1 MLSVVRARLSDPPSR
16 RIAGL
21 ATVVLALSFVPLA
34 GTLGYENGLVLAPLV
49 SLIAVGVGVD
59 AVGRARRAGGGSAR
73 AVLVSAARDLATML
87 GVALA
92 VLVAALLWQTNCDP
106 GGGLVFFAMGPV
118 CSGICGAV
126 AGMLA
131 ALVAQRRRRAL
142 ALGIGAVVASTAI
155 GAWRLIAD
163 PVVFAFDPFWGYFSG
178 AIYDEDVAVREVY
191 VAFRAYNLVGVAAA
205 LQVFALAYDP
215 QTGGSLSRAALRERV
230 ARALGR
236 TVAAVVTAVLAIG
249 IGVTG
254 PRWGFTANVDTIT
267 AVLSGTRETEHFVI
281 HYHPRGAEARNIDAV
296 AMEHELAWS
305 MLRRKMDGREPPGK
319 VHSFVFTDRGQKR
332 ALMGAGTVQVAAP
345 WRNQIYLD
353 HRPFPH
359 PVLHHELAHVFGR
372 TIGDDLFGVAR
383 SGLHLNIALIE
394 GFATAMA
401 PRSADHLDLH
411 DQALVLERLG
421 RRPSLP
427 SIMGPSFFTQSSR
440 VAYTAAGSF
449 CLWLMETRGFAP
461 MAELYRSAGDFEA
474 AYDAP
479 LTELETQWL
488 AFLEDRGGV
497 TEDDVENQRQKFMR
511 RSVFRRPCAH
521 RAANLHSEIAQ
532 ADRRGDWEE
541 TIALY
546 QTLCSIE
553 PEDPAHPIGLAWA
566 HALGGDFP
574 AALEALA
581 TAEAMADLTVSMRSA
596 LLSRKAEVALAAGE
610 LEEAAVAEREAL
622 ELPISRGERR
632 THQLRLVGAEDPA
645 LAPYVVDYLAPFD
658 PYAKGKTGAVTR
670 LMAAVDIRDQPGY
683 AALGSYLMARQL
695 LNVQQA
701 KPAVALLQ
709 AALDPTEG
717 DHGLPSPEFE
727 RAALEALLS
736 ASIQAGELDVARGAV
751 DRLASLPGSGHG
763 DAADVAEWR
772 ERIEFFAASAG

>member
-1 MLSVVRARLSDPPSR
+1 
-16 RIAGL
+16 
-21 ATVVLALSFVPLA
+21 
-34 GTLGYENGLVLAPLV
+34 
-49 SLIAVGVGVD
+49 
-59 AVGRARRAGGGSAR
+59 
-73 AVLVSAARDLATML
+73 
-87 GVALA
+87 
-92 VLVAALLWQTNCDP
+92 
-106 GGGLVFFAMGPV
+106 
-118 CSGICGAV
+118 
-126 AGMLA
+126 
-131 ALVAQRRRRAL
+131 
-142 ALGIGAVVASTAI
+142 
-155 GAWRLIAD
+155 
-163 PVVFAFDPFWGYFSG
+163 
-178 AIYDEDVAVREVY
+178 
-191 VAFRAYNLVGVAAA
+191 
-205 LQVFALAYDP
+205 
-215 QTGGSLSRAALRERV
+215 
-230 ARALGR
+230 
-236 TVAAVVTAVLAIG
+236 
-249 IGVTG
+249 
-254 PRWGFTANVDTIT
+254 
-267 AVLSGTRETEHFVI
+267 
-281 HYHPRGAEARNIDAV
+281 
-296 AMEHELAWS
+296 MEHELAWAI
-305 MLRRKMDGREPPGK
+305 LRRKMDGREPPGK
-319 VHSFVFTDRGQKR
+319 VHSFVFADRGQKR

-449 CLWLMETRGFAP
+449 CLWLMETRGFSP

-479 LTELETQWL
+479 LTELEAQWL
-488 AFLEDRGGV
+488 AFLEERGGV
-497 TEDDVENQRQKFMR
+497 TENDVENQRQKFMR

-521 RAANLHSEIAQ
+521 RAANLRSEIAQ
-532 ADRRGDWEE
+532 ASRTSDWEE
-541 TIALY
+541 TIGLY

-566 HALGGDFP
+566 HAIAGDFA

-581 TAEAMADLTVSMRSA
+581 TAEAMEDLTVSMRSA
-596 LLSRKAEVALAAGE
+596 LLSRKAEVALAAGK
-610 LEEAAVAEREAL
+610 LDEAAVAEREAL
-622 ELPISRGERR
+622 ELPISRGARR

-670 LMAAVDIRDQPGY
+670 LMAAVTIREQPGY

-701 KPAVALLQ
+701 EPAVGLLQ
-709 AALDPTEG
+709 AALDPPEG

-736 ASIQAGELDVARGAV
+736 ASVQAGELGVAREAV
-751 DRLASLPGSGHG
+751 DRLEKLPGSGHG
-763 DAADVAEWR
+763 DAAEVEMWR

>member
-1 MLSVVRARLSDPPSR
+1 
-16 RIAGL
+16 
-21 ATVVLALSFVPLA
+21 
-34 GTLGYENGLVLAPLV
+34 
-49 SLIAVGVGVD
+49 
-59 AVGRARRAGGGSAR
+59 
-73 AVLVSAARDLATML
+73 ML

-92 VLVAALLWQTNCDP
+92 VLVAALMWQTNCDP
-106 GGGLVFFAMGPV
+106 SGGLGFFVMGPV
-118 CSGICGAV
+118 ASGICGAV

-131 ALVAQRRRRAL
+131 GLVTPSRRRAL
-142 ALGIGAVVASTAI
+142 ALGIGVIVASTAI

-178 AIYDEDVAVREVY
+178 AIYDEDVAVRQVY
-191 VAFRAYNLVGVAAA
+191 VAFRAYNLIGVAAA
-205 LQVFALAYDP
+205 LQVFALVYDP
-215 QTGGSLSRAALRERV
+215 ATGSAQTRAAVRERV
-230 ARALGR
+230 QGAVGR
-236 TVAAVVTAVLAIG
+236 TVLAVATGVLAAAIG
-249 IGVTG
+249 LTG
-254 PRWGFTANVDTIT
+254 ASWGFTANVETIT
-267 AVLSGTRETEHFVI
+267 KVLSGTRETEHFVI
-281 HYHPRGAEARNIDAV
+281 HYKPRSADARNIDAV
-296 AMEHELAWS
+296 AMEHELAWAI
-305 MLRRKMDGREPPGK
+305 LRRKMDGREPEGK

-353 HRPFPH
+353 HRAFPH
-359 PVLHHELAHVFGR
+359 PVLHHELAHVFGK

-411 DQALVLERLG
+411 DQALVLERLE

-479 LTELETQWL
+479 LAELEKQWL
-488 AFLEDRGGV
+488 AFLEARGGV

-521 RAANLHSEIAQ
+521 RAANLRSDIAL
-532 ADRRGDWEE
+532 ADRRGDWEQ

-546 QTLCSIE
+546 ETLCSIE

-566 HALGGDFP
+566 HAIAGDF
-574 AALEALA
+574 ASALEALA
-581 TAEAMADLTVSMRSA
+581 TAEAMKDLTVSMRSA
-596 LLSRKAEVALAAGE
+596 LLSRKAEVALAAGR
-610 LEEAAVAEREAL
+610 LDEAAAAEREAL
-622 ELPISRGERR
+622 ELPISRGARR

-645 LAPYVVDYLAPFD
+645 LAPYIVDYLAPFD
-658 PYAKGKTGAVTR
+658 PYAKGRAGAVNR
-670 LMAAVDIRDQPGY
+670 LMAAVTLRERPGY
-683 AALGSYLMARQL
+683 RALGSYLMARQL
-695 LNVQQA
+695 LNVQKA
-701 KPAVALLQ
+701 GPAVELLQ
-709 AALDPTEG
+709 TALEPGPG
-717 DHGLPSPEFE
+717 DHGLPSPEFV
-727 RAALEALLS
+727 RAALVALLS
-736 ASIQAGELDVARGAV
+736 ASVQAGEFEVARDAV
-751 DRLASLPGSGHG
+751 DQLAAQPDSGHG
-763 DAADVAEWR
+763 DAAVVELWR
-772 ERIEFFAASAG
+772 ERIEFFAKSAG